1 MMLERKIKVIPMIMK
16 MINILML
23 TALLMTNVKKMNMES
38 ESQNLATILLTEV
51 LKVGRVIPMKIW
63 IMI

>member
-1 MMLERKIKVIPMIMK
+1 MMLERRIKVKPMMMK

-23 TALLMTNVKKMNMES
+23 TALLMTNVKIMNMES

>member
-1 MMLERKIKVIPMIMK
+1 MLERRIKVKPMMMK

-23 TALLMTNVKKMNMES
+23 TALLMTNVKIMNMES
-38 ESQNLATILLTEV
+38 ESQNLSTILLTEV

>member
-1 MMLERKIKVIPMIMK
+1 MKPMMMK

-23 TALLMTNVKKMNMES
+23 TALLMTNVKIMNMES